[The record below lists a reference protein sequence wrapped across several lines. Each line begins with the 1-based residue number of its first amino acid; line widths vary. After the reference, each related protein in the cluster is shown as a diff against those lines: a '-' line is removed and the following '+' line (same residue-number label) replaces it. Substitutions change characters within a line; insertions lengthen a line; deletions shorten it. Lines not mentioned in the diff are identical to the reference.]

1 MIRTEV
7 RIADLEFRVY
17 QEDDVIK
24 IFTPGAAIEFPKDR
38 AQDVI
43 DAILVVDFAIG
54 RQRTVARE
62 KKA

>member
-24 IFTPGAAIEFPKDR
+24 IFSPGQVIEFPKDR

-62 KKA
+62 KEA

>member
-24 IFTPGAAIEFPKDR
+24 IFTPGSVIEFPKER

-54 RQRTVARE
+54 RQRAVARE